1 LNKSVVITALVIGLV
16 VGIAIGYIFT
26 STKTQ
31 TIECEDGKSAIL
43 QNEVDS
49 LTTEL
54 ADKQQENREKEL
66 KIAQLNQEVGD
77 LKFTLANLIK
87 NSTREEKEIKGSIG
101 SLCKEIKGK
110 IEIVKHTAYQYMGKQ
125 YVQIKIRNI
134 GDKSIVFR
142 TEGQRGEGEYRLNL
156 YFTIFSRDNDGRF
169 LDESDKYYVGGTS
182 SEGPIEPEGTY
193 EWQIEISNSYNLAS
207 YNVQFQCN

>member
-1 LNKSVVITALVIGLV
+1 VVITALVIGLV

>member
-1 LNKSVVITALVIGLV
+1 MVITALVIGLV

>member
-1 LNKSVVITALVIGLV
+1 MNKSVVITALVIGLV

>member
-1 LNKSVVITALVIGLV
+1 VVITALVIGLV

-156 YFTIFSRDNDGRF
+156 YFTVFSRDNDGRF